1 MKKWMMQVAVI
12 ILGIGLLIGCSPEES
27 TEGSNTSVSTNNT
40 SQTEEVPEDSVRIT
54 ISINEGQESVNEQEI
69 QIEEGEILLDVMED
83 NFFIERDGAYI
94 TSIERVSASEED
106 KTAWMYFVNDEMA
119 TVGADEYELSP
130 GDKVVF
136 DLQSW
141 E

>member
-1 MKKWMMQVAVI
+1 M
-12 ILGIGLLIGCSPEES
+12 
-27 TEGSNTSVSTNNT
+27 
-40 SQTEEVPEDSVRIT
+40 
-54 ISINEGQESVNEQEI
+54 
-69 QIEEGEILLDVMED
+69 LDVMED